1 MAGFLNTNQQAM
13 IPTRSPTEEE
23 LPSLLAA
30 KEQELLKKTGGNMPV
45 QHAVVGGVHR
55 VIESESGQP
64 AMGEDGQPIDGGGF
78 ETADEA
84 LMAVSQINK
93 ALYGQ
98 EGPPNGAA
106 AAAGP
111 AAGGPGDVPPEALAT
126 MLQQM
131 R

>member
-1 MAGFLNTNQQAM
+1 
-13 IPTRSPTEEE
+13 
-23 LPSLLAA
+23 
-30 KEQELLKKTGGNMPV
+30 MPV
-45 QHAVVGGVHR
+45 QHAVIGGAHR
-55 VIESESGQP
+55 VVETESGQP

-93 ALYGQ
+93 AIYGQ
-98 EGPPNGAA
+98 EGPPNGGPN
-106 AAAGP
+106 AGP
-111 AAGGPGDVPPEALAT
+111 TAAGGPGDVPPEALAT

>member
-1 MAGFLNTNQQAM
+1 
-13 IPTRSPTEEE
+13 
-23 LPSLLAA
+23 
-30 KEQELLKKTGGNMPV
+30 MPV
-45 QHAVVGGVHR
+45 QHAVIGGAHR
-55 VIESESGQP
+55 VVETESGQP

-93 ALYGQ
+93 AIYGQ
-98 EGPPNGAA
+98 EGPPNGGPN
-106 AAAGP
+106 AGP
-111 AAGGPGDVPPEALAT
+111 AAAGGPGDVPPEALAT

>member
-1 MAGFLNTNQQAM
+1 
-13 IPTRSPTEEE
+13 
-23 LPSLLAA
+23 
-30 KEQELLKKTGGNMPV
+30 MPV
-45 QHAVVGGVHR
+45 QHAVVGGAHR
-55 VIESESGQP
+55 VVETESGQP

-93 ALYGQ
+93 AIYGQ
-98 EGPPNGAA
+98 EGPPNGGPN
-106 AAAGP
+106 AGP
-111 AAGGPGDVPPEALAT
+111 AAAGGPGDVPPEALAT

>member
-1 MAGFLNTNQQAM
+1 
-13 IPTRSPTEEE
+13 
-23 LPSLLAA
+23 
-30 KEQELLKKTGGNMPV
+30 MPV
-45 QHAVVGGVHR
+45 QHAVIGGAHR
-55 VIESESGQP
+55 VVETESGQP

-93 ALYGQ
+93 AVYGQ
-98 EGPPNGAA
+98 EGPPNGGPN
-106 AAAGP
+106 AGP
-111 AAGGPGDVPPEALAT
+111 AAAGGPGDVPPEALAT

>member
-1 MAGFLNTNQQAM
+1 M
-13 IPTRSPTEEE
+13 
-23 LPSLLAA
+23 
-30 KEQELLKKTGGNMPV
+30 
-45 QHAVVGGVHR
+45 VGGMHR
-55 VIESESGQP
+55 VVDAESGQP
-64 AMGEDGQPIDGGGF
+64 AMSEDGQPIDGGGF

-93 ALYGQ
+93 AVYGQ
-98 EGPPNGAA
+98 EEPPNGGP

>member
-1 MAGFLNTNQQAM
+1 
-13 IPTRSPTEEE
+13 
-23 LPSLLAA
+23 
-30 KEQELLKKTGGNMPV
+30 MPV
-45 QHAVVGGVHR
+45 QHAVIGGAHR
-55 VIESESGQP
+55 VVETESGQP

-93 ALYGQ
+93 AIYGQ
-98 EGPPNGAA
+98 EGPPNGGPN
-106 AAAGP
+106 AGP
-111 AAGGPGDVPPEALAT
+111 EAAGGPGDVPPEALAT